1 MYAYIRGVVDSVGAD
16 RAIIDA
22 LGVGYE
28 LICSAN
34 TLKRVGVGSQCRLLV
49 HLQFSQDAQ
58 TLYGFFDEEEREMFR
73 KLIAVS
79 KIGPKTAISILGSL
93 TPQDITTA
101 ILTENVSAF
110 DGVSGIGK
118 KTAAR
123 LLLELKGNIGAFGTT
138 APESVKGGQSV
149 NEMRTEAVAALVSLG
164 YDGVTEGRAVAAA
177 SDCERLE
184 DMISEAL
191 RAIPSGF

>member
-1 MYAYIRGVVDSVGAD
+1 MY
-16 RAIIDA
+16 
-22 LGVGYE
+22 
-28 LICSAN
+28 
-34 TLKRVGVGSQCRLLV
+34 KRQ
-49 HLQFSQDAQ
+49 
-58 TLYGFFDEEEREMFR
+58 
-73 KLIAVS
+73 
-79 KIGPKTAISILGSL
+79 
-93 TPQDITTA
+93 
-101 ILTENVSAF
+101 
-110 DGVSGIGK
+110 GK

-164 YDGVTEGRAVAAA
+164 YDGVTAGRAVAAA

>member
-1 MYAYIRGVVDSVGAD
+1 MYAYIKGVVDSVGAD
-16 RAIIDA
+16 RAIIEA
-22 LGVGYE
+22 FGVGYE
-28 LICSAN
+28 LICSVN
-34 TLKRVGVGSQCRLLV
+34 TLKHVGVGDQCRLFV

-79 KIGPKTAISILGSL
+79 KIGPKTAISILSSL
-93 TPQDITTA
+93 TTKDITTA
-101 ILTENVSAF
+101 ILTENVNAF

-123 LLLELKGNIGAFGTT
+123 LLLELKGNIEAFGTS
-138 APESVKGGQSV
+138 APESVKGGQGI

-164 YDGVTEGRAVAAA
+164 YDGITAGRAVAA
-177 SDCERLE
+177 SPDCERLE